1 MRRIVSPTRRRVGSV
16 LPLVCVCIIGL
27 VGCVALAIDLGE
39 VALAHS
45 QCQHAADAVALAAA
59 RALNGTPDNNAPG
72 AYQTGRQIAALQ
84 KVLNTPVNPDT
95 ELTLVFGAYAYD
107 ESSAQFRY
115 EIPRT
120 TPGENLTLAQATVT
134 RVVPLLFARVFGF
147 DTITVS
153 ATATCVHRPRD
164 VVLVLDFSGSMN
176 NESDLWN
183 NESYL
188 GSENNSPNNLDPR
201 VPRFG
206 HYSFKPSPTT
216 ELLITTST
224 SPTVGRCNITQPAL
238 GVRAMVDNYYQDPSY
253 TVPAFTS
260 AGPGDAEGYVRD
272 AQGYVVGDVRLRV
285 GGAVAGTGQ
294 YAKTV
299 ADITGSTARNA
310 NFEQLGYDYYYT
322 LAAAGGAKVRSFRGY
337 VQGPAY
343 YGKTF
348 FLWPPDPRAPVG
360 QPNSP
365 GVNPSGTPTPGVYV
379 PGDWRQRFFLQ
390 SEGGNVPVGD
400 NLRLWTTAGVWQ
412 PPVNGTG
419 GYQINY
425 GAILKWIKYAGPNPF
440 PPRLQA
446 GRILYYDAIP
456 DDLPS
461 AAYDPN
467 YPSRNIQDPNAR
479 FWREYIDYVLGVWK
493 DPYGNVQTPGRP
505 ACSYGPDFVWSSG
518 SNGTVSLSN
527 RPTDGRYMNYTDRPM
542 FPRHR
547 FWFGPMTLIQYLSDT
562 GNLPGTATD
571 ISAYTLKLGV
581 QLALQDIQLNFP
593 NTRVALAA
601 FSRPRYNGE
610 PQEAG
615 RFTTALVPM
624 TPDYTSLIYALWY
637 PQGVGPGQV
646 ARPWDLPMEKALR
659 ANGDYNSN
667 TASYYAFMVAHNQLS
682 WSPTARSFGVGGGG
696 RRGSDKLVI
705 FETDGMANV
714 TGRSAPHFRPSE
726 SYYDLRYAVSNGVTV
741 SNIAPGYSLSP
752 GDAAL
757 EVVRRMVAPE
767 TDMVNG
773 PGFGRPN
780 TPVTVHCLAFGA
792 IFEPTSTAAE
802 KANGVAFF
810 QQISALG
817 NTVFPSDPN
826 DPDNGYKWII
836 GDMDSRKNRMR
847 QAVMRCMQSGVHLAM
862 VPNQQP

>member
-1 MRRIVSPTRRRVGSV
+1 
-16 LPLVCVCIIGL
+16 LVCICLVGL
-27 VGCVALAIDLGE
+27 LGCVALAVDLGE

-45 QCQHAADAVALAAA
+45 QCQHAADATAMAAA
-59 RALNGTPDNNAPG
+59 RALNGTPNNNEPG

-84 KVLNTPVNPDT
+84 RVLNTPVNPDT
-95 ELTLVFGAYAYD
+95 ELTLVFGSYAYD
-107 ESSAQFRY
+107 DAAATFVY

-120 TPGENLTLAQATVT
+120 TPGENLTMAQATVT
-134 RVVPLLFARVFGF
+134 RVVPMLFSRIFGF
-147 DTITVS
+147 DSITVS
-153 ATATCVHRPRD
+153 ATATCLHRPRD
-164 VVLVLDFSGSMN
+164 VVLVMDFSGSMN
-176 NESDLWN
+176 NESDIWN
-183 NESYL
+183 NEVYL

-201 VPRFG
+201 VPRFA
-206 HYSFKPSPTT
+206 HYSYKPSPST

-224 SPTVGRCNITQPAL
+224 SPMVGRCNITQPAL
-238 GVRAMVDNYYQDPSY
+238 GVRAMVDNYYQDASY

-260 AGPGDAEGYVRD
+260 AGPGDAAGYV
-272 AQGYVVGDVRLRV
+272 GGDRSLHV
-285 GGAVAGTGQ
+285 GGAVTGTGL

-299 ADITGSTARNA
+299 SDITGSTALNT
-310 NFEQLGYDYYYT
+310 NFEQQGYDYYYN
-322 LAAAGGAKVRSFRGY
+322 LARAGGATVSPFNGY
-337 VQGPAY
+337 TRGPAY

-348 FLWPPDPRAPVG
+348 FVWPPDPRAPVG
-360 QPNSP
+360 QPNAA
-365 GVNPSGTPTPGVYV
+365 GVNPPGTPTPGVYV
-379 PGDWRQRFFLQ
+379 PGDWRQRFFTQ
-390 SEGGNVPVGD
+390 SEGGNATVRD
-400 NLRLWTTAGVWQ
+400 NLRLWSTGGAWRD
-412 PPVNGTG
+412 PVNGTG

-446 GRILYYDAIP
+446 GRILYYDTIP
-456 DDLPS
+456 DDLTPG
-461 AAYDPN
+461 AYNPN
-467 YPSRNIQDPNAR
+467 QPTRNLQDPNER

-493 DPYGNVQTPGRP
+493 DPYGNIQRPGNP
-505 ACSYGPDFVWSSG
+505 ACSYGPDFVWNSG
-518 SNGTVSLSN
+518 SNNAVSLSN
-527 RPTDGRYMNYTDRPM
+527 QPTDGRYMNYADRPM

-581 QLALQDIQLNFP
+581 MLALQDIQFNFP
-593 NTRVALAA
+593 NTRVSLAA
-601 FSRPRYNGE
+601 FSRPRFKGE
-610 PQEAG
+610 PQEGG

-624 TPDYTSLIYALWY
+624 TSDYTSLIYALWY

-646 ARPWDLPMEKALR
+646 IRPWDLPMEKALR
-659 ANGDYNSN
+659 ANGDYNAN
-667 TASYYAFMVAHNQLS
+667 TSSYYAFMVAHNELS
-682 WSPTARSFGVGGGG
+682 SSPTARSYGVGGGG
-696 RRGSDKLVI
+696 RKGSDKLVI

-714 TGRSAPHFRPSE
+714 SGQSAPHFRPNE
-726 SYYDLRYAVSNGVTV
+726 SYYDLRYSVLNGITQSTV
-741 SNIAPGYSLSP
+741 APGSSLSP

-757 EVVRRMVAPE
+757 EVVRRMVAQD

-792 IFEPTSTAAE
+792 IFEPVPNPPAE
-802 KANGVAFF
+802 KASGVAFF
-810 QQISALG
+810 QQVSALG

-826 DPDNGYKWII
+826 DPVNGYKWII

-847 QAVMRCMQSGVHLAM
+847 QAVMQCMRSGVHLAL